1 MRGASTIV
9 AALLIFAVTWTA
21 GSAESTLTTS
31 APTVSPDYAIG
42 PGDLIRIAVFAHP
55 ELALDARV
63 SQSGN
68 VTVPPLGQLKVVGRS
83 SSEVESDIAR
93 GLTDGHF
100 VRSPQVS
107 VAVIDYE
114 SQLISVMGQVVRPGQ
129 YPLTAARRVLDLL
142 AAAGGIVNLVAAD
155 DATLVR
161 RNGAA
166 QRIDLLA
173 LFNGDPLQNPE
184 VGAGDT
190 IYVPRAP
197 QFYIDG
203 QVQRPGAYRLERHM
217 TVSQAISAG
226 GGVTLKGSERRV
238 IVKRRGA
245 DGREQK
251 LGVSGGDLVQPDD
264 VLFVKESLF

>member
-1 MRGASTIV
+1 MRLITRTLI
-9 AALLIFAVTWTA
+9 AALLTGAFGVAGAADASVASPALTA
-21 GSAESTLTTS
+21 EG
-31 APTVSPDYAIG
+31 DYVLG

-55 ELALDARV
+55 ELAVDARV

-68 VTVPPLGQLKVVGRS
+68 VTVPPLGQLAVIGLS
-83 SSEVESDIAR
+83 SREIESHITQQLAE
-93 GLTDGHF
+93 GHF

-107 VAVIDYE
+107 VAVIDYQ
-114 SQLISVMGQVVRPGQ
+114 SQLIAVMGQVLKPGQ
-129 YPLTAARRVLDLL
+129 YPLTTTRRVLDML
-142 AAAGGIVNLVAAD
+142 AAAGGVVNLVAAD

-161 RNGAA
+161 RDGSSH
-166 QRIDLLA
+166 RIDLLA
-173 LFNGDPLQNPE
+173 LFNGDPSQNPK

-203 QVQRPGAYRLERHM
+203 QVQRPGVYRLERRM

-245 DGREQK
+245 DSREQQ
-251 LGVSGGDLVQPDD
+251 LSVSGADLVQPDD